1 MEFVNTNFPCHVVW
15 LSVYDLFSFVIKQSL
30 SPSLSLA
37 RSLSL
42 SPPPSLPPPS
52 PFSVCYSIFTNCF
65 DVRQNVNQTKYFE
78 LYKSDNFKALENHP
92 LNPHLPYAFVS
103 LRLCNTKALSGRA
116 PKRWTCVDM
125 LLHTGHSMAST
136 PGTVSFKQG

>member
-1 MEFVNTNFPCHVVW
+1 MEFVNTNFPCHVV
-15 LSVYDLFSFVIKQSL
+15 LALGVRFFLFRNK
-30 SPSLSLA
+30 SLSL
-37 RSLSL
+37 SLSLSRSL
-42 SPPPSLPPPS
+42 SPPPPPPAPLS
-52 PFSVCYSIFTNCF
+52 FSVCYSIFTNCF
-65 DVRQNVNQTKYFE
+65 DVRQNVSQTRYFE
-78 LYKSDNFKALENHP
+78 LYKSDNFKALQNYP
-92 LNPHLPYAFVS
+92 LNPHLPYTFVS